1 MIQEN
6 GHISLNK
13 RRKQTM
19 KNFKLNN
26 GVLMPSVGIGTYL
39 LEPADAENS
48 VREALK
54 MGYRLIDTANAYCN
68 EKAVGR
74 GMRASGVKREEIFL
88 STKLWASEYENQN
101 AVDET
106 LERLGVDYIDLLFIH
121 QATKNWRKGYD
132 QLVKAYKEGKIR
144 AIGISNFEKHINE
157 VLEEYDVKPQ
167 VIQVE
172 CHPFFPQDELRKVTD
187 KVDIKIMSWYP
198 LGGKGMTGE
207 LLNNPIIVNIAK
219 KHHKSAAQVV
229 LKWHVQMGFIVIP
242 GSKNVNHIRDNISIF
257 DFELD
262 NEDMNN
268 IAKLNVGKRRF
279 EADDDRIEQF
289 ALWHPTYEKE

>member
-1 MIQEN
+1 
-6 GHISLNK
+6 
-13 RRKQTM
+13 M

-68 EKAVGR
+68 ERAVGR
-74 GMRASGVKREEIFL
+74 GMRASGVKRKDIFL
-88 STKLWASEYENQN
+88 STKLWASEYENPN

-106 LERLGVDYIDLLFIH
+106 LERLGTDYIDLLFIH
-121 QATKNWRKGYD
+121 QATSNWRKGYD

-187 KVDIKIMSWYP
+187 KVDIRIMSWYP

-207 LLNNPIIVNIAK
+207 LLNNPIIVNVAK

-262 NEDMNN
+262 DEDMNN
-268 IAKLNVGKRRF
+268 MAKLNVGKRRF